1 MASAEPQRIVE
12 QYPERDRDW
21 AQDFS
26 LALMLHDLNDLQSVQ
41 ELESALAAIRDSG
54 QGAEDLFGDPAE
66 YGEVRAYA
74 RLTPQQLADS
84 EMPVNSS
91 VLLLVGLGIGVGLL
105 CAGFG
110 TWVGFRDGWT
120 ANSWRYW
127 QLAALCGG
135 TGIALS
141 GHLWWFYRLK
151 GKFTRSWALG
161 LAGIAISIAAAA
173 LISLLGGEEAMPM
186 PNWIAPILGIALAVG
201 AFWLPFKDEPTA
213 TRNDATAFTDPEA
226 WFAESTRLLRGRYGM
241 RGKEAASV
249 MAPAREHWSTMSMQ
263 GGAVS
268 IVEEFGTPNE
278 FAIGQGVN
286 TARALQRR
294 WLMLRLL
301 PLALVFLYGTSLLPE
316 AFAPDRSSWDIFFA
330 VCLLIFAAATLYAL
344 RPANRA
350 EYVQSKLAQR
360 RAQARGLEDGR
371 DE

>member
-1 MASAEPQRIVE
+1 LASAEPQHIVQ
-12 QYPERDRDW
+12 QYPARDRSW
-21 AQDFS
+21 AQDFR
-26 LALMLHDLNDLQSVQ
+26 LAMLLHDLDDSQSVQ
-41 ELESALAAIRDSG
+41 ELENALATIRDSG
-54 QGAEDLFGDPAE
+54 EAAEDLFGAPLE
-66 YGEVRAYA
+66 YGEARAYS

-105 CAGFG
+105 CTGFG

-120 ANSWRYW
+120 ANSWHYW
-127 QLAALCGG
+127 QLAALCAG

-141 GHLWWFYRLK
+141 GHLWWFYRVK
-151 GKFTRSWALG
+151 GKFARSWALG
-161 LAGIAISIAAAA
+161 VAGIAVSIAAAA
-173 LISLLGGEEAMPM
+173 LIATLGDEQALPM
-186 PNWIAPILGIALAVG
+186 PNWLAPILGIALAIG
-201 AFWLPFKDEPTA
+201 AFWLPFKDEPEA

-241 RGKEAASV
+241 RAREAASV
-249 MAPAREHWSTMSMQ
+249 LAPAREHWSNMCRAE
-263 GGAVS
+263 GEAS

-278 FAIGQGVN
+278 FAIGLGVN
-286 TARALQRR
+286 TATALRRR

-316 AFAPDRSSWDIFFA
+316 ALAPDRSGWDIFFA
-330 VCLLIFAAATLYAL
+330 VCVAVFAAVSLYEL

-350 EYVQSKLAQR
+350 EYVESKLAQR
-360 RAQARGLEDGR
+360 RAHARGLEEGR

>member
-1 MASAEPQRIVE
+1 LASAEPQHIVE
-12 QYPERDRDW
+12 QYPEHDRDW
-21 AQDFS
+21 AQEFS
-26 LALMLHDLNDLQSVQ
+26 LALMLHDLNDSQSVQ

-54 QGAEDLFGDPAE
+54 QGAEDLFGDPIE

-74 RLTPQQLADS
+74 RLTPQQLANS
-84 EMPVNSS
+84 EMSVNSS
-91 VLLLVGLGIGVGLL
+91 VLLIIGLGIGVGLL

-151 GKFTRSWALG
+151 GKITRSWALG
-161 LAGIAISIAAAA
+161 LAGIAVSIAAVS
-173 LISLLGGEEAMPM
+173 LIATLGGEQAIPM
-186 PNWIAPILGIALAVG
+186 PNWLAPILGIALAVG
-201 AFWLPFKDEPTA
+201 AFWLPYKDEPTA
-213 TRNDATAFTDPEA
+213 TRNDAAAFTDPEA

-249 MAPAREHWSTMSMQ
+249 MAPAREHWTNSSLAGERT
-263 GGAVS
+263 S
-268 IVEEFGTPNE
+268 ILEEFGTPSE
-278 FAIGQGVN
+278 FAIGLGVN
-286 TARALQRR
+286 TGKALQRR
-294 WLMLRLL
+294 WLLRRLL
-301 PLALVFLYGTSLLPE
+301 PLAIAGIYAQSIVEGLL
-316 AFAPDRSSWDIFFA
+316 AADRNGWDIFFA
-330 VCLLIFAAATLYAL
+330 VFLAIFVAVTLYEL

-350 EYVQSKLAQR
+350 DYVESKLAQR
-360 RAQARGLEDGR
+360 RAHARGLEEGR